1 MQPLSSV
8 SRSNFSTQCPKKT
21 RNKKATGFGLGAKER
36 GDNVPFDKDE
46 LAAIRAADR
55 QIEKDIGSF
64 ALDRDQRTID
74 RELDALAEMHSIGA
88 KEFEKRQ
95 KSRKR
100 SAEYYQEH
108 RAERLEYRRRYYLT
122 HKAETDAKSA
132 EIHKEKAEYYRAV
145 QRAWYEQHRKE
156 CAEKGK
162 AYRKQ
167 NLDRIK
173 EREKAYREKNKAEIS
188 AKKKAYCT
196 ANPEK
201 IKARRRAYYE
211 ANREKILAK
220 NRAYREARR
229 SEKRKE
235 DAGSNEK

>member
-1 MQPLSSV
+1 MPEE
-8 SRSNFSTQCPKKT
+8 T
-21 RNKKATGFGLGAKER
+21 RNKTATDFGLGAEER
-36 GDNVPFDKDE
+36 GDNVPFDDDE
-46 LAAIRAADR
+46 LKAIRAADR

-108 RAERLEYRRRYYLT
+108 RAERLEYRRRYYQE
-122 HKAETDAKSA
+122 HKTKTDAKSA

-145 QRAWYEQHRKE
+145 RRNWYEHHKE
-156 CAEKGK
+156 EVAEKGK
-162 AYRKQ
+162 AYRRE

-173 EREKAYREKNKAEIS
+173 EREKAYREKNKAEI
-188 AKKKAYCT
+188 AKKKKAYCASHT
-196 ANPEK
+196 EK

-211 ANREKILAK
+211 SNREKILEK

-229 SEKRKE
+229 AEKRKE
-235 DAGSNEK
+235 DAGQDEK

>member
-8 SRSNFSTQCPKKT
+8 SRSNFSAQCPKKQGT
-21 RNKKATGFGLGAKER
+21 KKQQISGWWAKER
-36 GDNVPFDKDE
+36 GDDVPFDREE

-100 SAEYYQEH
+100 SAEYYRDHCE
-108 RAERLEYRRRYYLT
+108 ERLAYRRKYYAE
-122 HKAETDAKSA
+122 HKAATDAKSA

-145 QRAWYEQHRKE
+145 QRNWYEQHKKE
-156 CAEKGK
+156 VAEKGK
-162 AYRKQ
+162 AYRQQ
-167 NLDRIK
+167 NQDRIK
-173 EREKAYREKNKAEIS
+173 AREKAYREKNKAEIA
-188 AKKKAYCT
+188 AKKKAYRE
-196 ANPEK
+196 ANTEK
-201 IKARRRAYYE
+201 IKARRRAYYK
-211 ANREKILAK
+211 ANREKILEK

-235 DAGSNEK
+235 GAGQDEK

>member
-1 MQPLSSV
+1 MP
-8 SRSNFSTQCPKKT
+8 FS
-21 RNKKATGFGLGAKER
+21 KE
-36 GDNVPFDKDE
+36 E

-55 QIEKDIGSF
+55 QIEQSSVTF
-64 ALDRDQRTID
+64 ALDRDQREID
-74 RELDALAEMHSIGA
+74 RTIDALAEMHSIGA

-100 SAEYYQEH
+100 SAEYYRDH
-108 RAERLEYRRRYYLT
+108 REERLAYRRKYYAE
-122 HKAETDAKSA
+122 HKAATDAKSA

-145 QRAWYEQHRKE
+145 QRNWYEQHKE
-156 CAEKGK
+156 EVAEKGK
-162 AYRKQ
+162 AYRHQ

-211 ANREKILAK
+211 SNRERILEK

-229 SEKRKE
+229 AEKRKE
-235 DAGSNEK
+235 DAARIEKIKPPPMVATSGTDAKGKDIT